1 MLYKEANPMSL
12 FQELLEPTA
21 LNTSRIYG
29 VVIGL
34 VTNSEDPEKM
44 GRVKV
49 KYPWLSDTD
58 ESNWARV
65 ATPMAGDNR
74 GFFFPPEVDDEV
86 LIAFEQGDTRFPY
99 VVGSLWNGK
108 DAPPVENDGKSNLR
122 MIKSRSGHIIQ
133 FNDKDGS
140 ETIDIID
147 KSTKNK
153 ISIDTKSNTISITSE
168 ADIKLSASKGKITL
182 DAQTLAFKSTD
193 AITIESGSNLD
204 IKANAKLTC
213 KGAIINLN

>member
-1 MLYKEANPMSL
+1 MSL
-12 FQELLEPTA
+12 FQELLEPTT
-21 LNTSRIYG
+21 LTTSRIYG

-58 ESNWARV
+58 ESNWARI
-65 ATPMAGDNR
+65 ATPMAGKER

-99 VVGSLWNGK
+99 VVGFLWNGK
-108 DAPPVENDGKSNLR
+108 DTPPVQNDGKSNLR

-133 FNDKDGS
+133 FNDEDGR
-140 ETIDIID
+140 ETIEIID
-147 KSTKNK
+147 KSSKNK
-153 ISIDTKSNTISITSE
+153 ISIDTKNNKISITSE
-168 ADIKLSASKGKITL
+168 ADIELSAPKGKITL
-182 DAQTLAFKSTD
+182 DAQTLELKSKAATK
-193 AITIESGSNLD
+193 IESGSNLD
-204 IKANAKLTC
+204 IKASGQLNC

>member
-1 MLYKEANPMSL
+1 MSL
-12 FQELLEPTA
+12 FQELLEPTTIP
-21 LNTSRIYG
+21 TSRIYG

-49 KYPWLSDTD
+49 KYPWLSDAD
-58 ESNWARV
+58 ESNWARI
-65 ATPMAGDNR
+65 AAPMAGKER

-108 DAPPVENDGKSNLR
+108 DTPPVQNDGKSNLR

-133 FNDKDGS
+133 FNDEDGS
-140 ETIDIID
+140 ETIEIID

-153 ISIDTKSNTISITSE
+153 ISIDTKNNTISIISD
-168 ADIKLSASKGKITL
+168 ADIKLSASNGKITL
-182 DAQTLAFKSTD
+182 DAQTLELKSSG
-193 AITIESGSNLD
+193 AAKIESGNSLD
-204 IKANAKLTC
+204 IKASGQLTC
-213 KGAIINLN
+213 KGATINLN

>member
-1 MLYKEANPMSL
+1 MTL

-49 KYPWLSDTD
+49 KYPWLSDAD
-58 ESNWARV
+58 ESNWARI
-65 ATPMAGDNR
+65 ATPMAGRER

-133 FNDKDGS
+133 FNDEDGH

-168 ADIKLSASKGKITL
+168 ADIKLSAAKGKITL
-182 DAQTLAFKSTD
+182 DAQTLELKSST
-193 AITIESGSNLD
+193 ATKIESGSNLD
-204 IKANAKLTC
+204 IKASGQLTC
-213 KGAIINLN
+213 KGATINLN

>member
-1 MLYKEANPMSL
+1 MSL
-12 FQELLEPTA
+12 FQELLEPTTIP
-21 LNTSRIYG
+21 TSRIYG

-49 KYPWLSDTD
+49 KYPWLSSTD

-65 ATPMAGDNR
+65 ATPMAGKER

-108 DAPPVENDGKSNLR
+108 DAPPVQNDGKSNLR

-133 FNDKDGS
+133 FNDEDGK

-168 ADIKLSASKGKITL
+168 ADIKLSAPKGKIIL
-182 DAQTLAFKSTD
+182 DGQTLELKSSNATK
-193 AITIESGSNLD
+193 IESGSNLD
-204 IKANAKLTC
+204 IKASAKLTC

>member
-1 MLYKEANPMSL
+1 MNL
-12 FQELLEPTA
+12 FQELLEPTT
-21 LNTSRIYG
+21 LTRSRIYG

-34 VTNSEDPEKM
+34 VTNSEDPEKL

-49 KYPWLSDTD
+49 KYPWLSETD
-58 ESNWARV
+58 ESNWARI
-65 ATPMAGDNR
+65 ATPMAGKER

-108 DAPPVENDGKSNLR
+108 DAPPVVNDGKSNLR

-133 FNDKDGS
+133 FNDENGK
-140 ETIDIID
+140 ETIEIID

-153 ISIDTKSNTISITSE
+153 ITIDTSSNTISITSE
-168 ADIKLSASKGKITL
+168 ADIELSAPKGKITL
-182 DAQTLAFKSTD
+182 DAQALAFKSKD
-193 AITIESGSNLD
+193 ATKIESGSNLD
-204 IKANAKLTC
+204 IKASAKLTC

>member
-1 MLYKEANPMSL
+1 MNL
-12 FQELLEPTA
+12 FQELLEPTT
-21 LNTSRIYG
+21 LTRSRIYG

-34 VTNSEDPEKM
+34 VTNSEDPEKL

-49 KYPWLSDTD
+49 KYPWLSETD
-58 ESNWARV
+58 ESNWARI
-65 ATPMAGDNR
+65 ATPMAGKER

-108 DAPPVENDGKSNLR
+108 DAPPVVNDGKSNLR

-133 FNDKDGS
+133 FNDENGK
-140 ETIDIID
+140 ETIEIID

-153 ISIDTKSNTISITSE
+153 ITIDTSSNTISITSE
-168 ADIKLSASKGKITL
+168 ADIELSAPKGKITL
-182 DAQTLAFKSTD
+182 DAQTLAFKSKD
-193 AITIESGSNLD
+193 ATKIESGSNLD
-204 IKANAKLTC
+204 IKASAKLTC

>member
-1 MLYKEANPMSL
+1 MSL

-58 ESNWARV
+58 ESNWARI
-65 ATPMAGDNR
+65 ATPMAGKER

-108 DAPPVENDGKSNLR
+108 DAPPVQNDGKSNLR

-133 FNDKDGS
+133 FNDEDGH
-140 ETIDIID
+140 ETIEIID
-147 KSTKNK
+147 KSSKNK
-153 ISIDTKSNTISITSE
+153 ILIDTSKNTIAITSE
-168 ADIKLSASKGKITL
+168 ADIKLSAPKGKIAL
-182 DAQTLAFKSTD
+182 DAQTLEFKSTD
-193 AITIESGSNLD
+193 TIKIESGSNFD
-204 IKANAKLTC
+204 IKAGAKLNC
-213 KGAIINLN
+213 KGAFINLN